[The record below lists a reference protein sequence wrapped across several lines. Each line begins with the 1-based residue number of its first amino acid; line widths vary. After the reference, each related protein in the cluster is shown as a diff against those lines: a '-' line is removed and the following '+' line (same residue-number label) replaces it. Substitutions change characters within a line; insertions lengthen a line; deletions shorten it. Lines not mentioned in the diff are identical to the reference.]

1 MSCVAPRSHS
11 LHCFENKEILSTSS
25 IDLEHFVMSVA
36 FWSVD
41 VTSKKAVEVQPPEG
55 YVLNLQ
61 LAALSSGKE
70 KTVVKASTLAIEGDE
85 ITATLC
91 TLKPN
96 TCDQFTLAL
105 VFGYDVPVKFFG
117 YS

>member
-1 MSCVAPRSHS
+1 
-11 LHCFENKEILSTSS
+11 
-25 IDLEHFVMSVA
+25 MSVA

-70 KTVVKASTLAIEGDE
+70 KTVVKASTLAIEGILDCMLRRSGVGCLHAE
-85 ITATLC
+85 HR
-91 TLKPN
+91 
-96 TCDQFTLAL
+96 
-105 VFGYDVPVKFFG
+105 
-117 YS
+117 